1 MVIFYSY
8 VKLPEGISCYIPA
21 SGGDDYGFIMFYPLK
36 TTRLITPTKN
46 PSGCEWMFS
55 WYVHTGLM
63 ELGKPSPK
71 KE

>member
-1 MVIFYSY
+1 MIMVLS
-8 VKLPEGISCYIPA
+8 VKNN
-21 SGGDDYGFIMFYPLK
+21 
-36 TTRLITPTKN
+36 TTDN
-46 PSGCEWMFS
+46 PNEKPPGGCEWMFS

>member
-1 MVIFYSY
+1 MLNYQRVYHVISQLLGVMIMVLS
-8 VKLPEGISCYIPA
+8 VKNN
-21 SGGDDYGFIMFYPLK
+21 
-36 TTRLITPTKN
+36 TTDN
-46 PSGCEWMFS
+46 PNEKPPGGCEWMFS